1 MGILNPNFT
10 LLHYVIQQKQKSDK
24 LYIRNNLMLLVW
36 FSLKVYILNSVNANI
51 IHDLNLQ
58 GSGVKEI
65 LCNVILMF
73 SSYCGNLLLGAGL
86 SHWAA
91 AEHGNIVQTL
101 IQFSCR
107 SQDKWETVFLD
118 NAG

>member
-36 FSLKVYILNSVNANI
+36 FSLKVYILNSINANI

-91 AEHGNIVQTL
+91 AEQGNIVQTL

-107 SQDKWETVFLD
+107 SQDKWETVFMD
-118 NAG
+118 NDG